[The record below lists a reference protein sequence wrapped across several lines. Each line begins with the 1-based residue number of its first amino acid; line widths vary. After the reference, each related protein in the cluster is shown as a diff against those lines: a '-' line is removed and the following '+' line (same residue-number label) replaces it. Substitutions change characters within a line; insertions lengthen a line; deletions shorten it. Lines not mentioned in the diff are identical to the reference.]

1 MSTTLSSEAD
11 EDDHLSSRRL
21 LNPLIAGAVAGLS
34 VDVLLFPVDTIKTR
48 LQSPRGFLLSGGF
61 KRLYAGL
68 GSTVSGSAPGA
79 ALFFFTY
86 ETSKRVLSSATAS
99 PQHQTSSS
107 SSAVCHLVSA
117 CLGETVACLVRV
129 PVEVVKQRA
138 QAYNSNSPAV
148 LRQVLAQSGPRGL
161 YRGYTSTLI
170 REIPFSL
177 VQFPLWEYLKRVVA
191 EKNGGDRN
199 SSSSSLAPQL
209 KPYQSMACGSAAGAV
224 AAFLTTPLDVAK
236 TTIMLSS
243 AAQQEKRNTE
253 SEYRRVLVD
262 IYSRKGVKGLFAGA
276 LPRVAWISVGGA
288 IFLGGYDIV
297 SGCL

>member
-68 GSTVSGSAPGA
+68 GSTVSGSAP
-79 ALFFFTY
+79 
-86 ETSKRVLSSATAS
+86 
-99 PQHQTSSS
+99 
-107 SSAVCHLVSA
+107 VCHLVSA

-148 LRQVLAQSGPRGL
+148 LRQVLAQSGPKGL

-177 VQFPLWEYLKRVVA
+177 VQFPLWEYLKR
-191 EKNGGDRN
+191 
-199 SSSSSLAPQL
+199 L